1 MKAVAKTD
9 VGKKRSMNQDFF
21 YCNENN
27 VGSFHNLLIVADGM
41 GGHKAGDQ
49 ASKLCVKSIVET
61 IEQSEHTTPV
71 SIFEEA
77 VNNANKSIYDAA
89 RENIAFEGMGTRSE
103 ERRVGKECRSR
114 WSPYH

>member
-89 RENIAFEGMGTRSE
+89 RENIAFEGMGTTM
-103 ERRVGKECRSR
+103 VACTLVDGKNVCC
-114 WSPYH
+114 

>member
-9 VGKKRSMNQDFF
+9 VGKKRRMNQEFF

-61 IEQSEHTTPV
+61 IEQSEHKTPV

-77 VNNANKSIYDAA
+77 VNHANKSIYDAA
-89 RENIAFEGMGTRSE
+89 
-103 ERRVGKECRSR
+103 
-114 WSPYH
+114 